1 MQYKVPQNVDIE
13 DRVIA
18 GLTLRQFGFLM
29 VAGALVLALK
39 FTLVGTLS
47 FLFLPLAIII
57 GGAGIAF
64 AFVKINDRP
73 FELFVIAAARTLF
86 TPGKRYWEK
95 DTEVEI
101 PKHTETPHNREAVK
115 SKKNVKD
122 VRSSL
127 ERLATVV
134 DSGGTVDLLE
144 DVSRAH
150 NIKNDTRP
158 DPIAVADI
166 LQKTEEPQEHLD
178 KYLEEA
184 KSYVKE
190 NAREKPVSTMATTNT
205 SPDNFEYEKLELA
218 DEKKLESILEKAE
231 EEQKTKDQKLHS
243 AKIIKFGHEE
253 IK

>member
-13 DRVIA
+13 DKVIA

-39 FTLVGTLS
+39 FIMVGNLS
-47 FLFLPLAIII
+47 FLFLPLAIVI
-57 GGAGIAF
+57 GGGGIAF

-101 PKHTETPHNREAVK
+101 PKHTETAHTRETVK

-127 ERLATVV
+127 EKLATVV

-150 NIKNDTRP
+150 NIKTDTKP

-190 NAREKPVSTMATTNT
+190 NAKEKPVSTMASTNT
-205 SPDNFEYEKLELA
+205 APDNFEYEKLELA

-231 EEQKTKDQKLHS
+231 EKQKEEDGKLHS